1 MEDQVDFNKQ
11 LLELV
16 GRVASELTQIRCCL
30 GDLKK
35 LLDQLSGGFGQKRLR
50 VSAKVGQ

>member
-16 GRVASELTQIRCCL
+16 GRVASELTQIRYCL

-35 LLDQLSGGFGQKRLR
+35 LLNLTEWRFRTKTIKGKC
-50 VSAKVGQ
+50 